1 MCFFWTKK
9 LCWILIMGIPL
20 LLLGSQAAYSQQ
32 LPKDDSDR
40 QGFQIGVDV
49 DQVFLSVNARSKYGG
64 FVEGLGKEE
73 FRVFESG
80 VEQQIVNFYSQG
92 MPVQVVLLID
102 VSGSTRRAQSEI
114 SKAAMGFAASLESED
129 QISVVT
135 FSDDPR
141 LILNW
146 TNDIQRVTSAL
157 HSIYAKGATVLHDA
171 LYVVFDDLL
180 RDVEGKKA
188 VIILTDGI
196 DTGSMVGQA
205 EVMQLAVRSE
215 TIVYVVSKLEEYW
228 AGAIAARAQLHSQSR
243 WIPEVLKD
251 SFILEARQFLERLAQ
266 RTGGKILSAQD
277 FSTLRDVYRQVAEE
291 LKNQYYISYISSNIM
306 KDGRWREIEVRTQR
320 REVEVNTR
328 PGYYA
333 PLESGQTDQ

>member
-1 MCFFWTKK
+1 MCFFWTRKPYWA
-9 LCWILIMGIPL
+9 LSTGISL
-20 LLLGSQAAYSQQ
+20 LLLGSQAVYSQQ
-32 LPKDDSDR
+32 LPEGDSDR
-40 QGFQIGVDV
+40 RGFQIGVDV

-64 FVEGLGKEE
+64 FVEGLSKDE
-73 FRVFESG
+73 FRVFEG
-80 VEQQIVNFYSQG
+80 GAEQQIVNFYSQG
-92 MPVQVVLLID
+92 VPVQVVLLID

-114 SKAAMGFAASLESED
+114 RKAAMGFATSLESED

-146 TNDIQRVTSAL
+146 TNDVQRVTSAL

-180 RDVEGKKA
+180 RDVRGKKA

-196 DTGSMVGQA
+196 DTGSLVGQT

-215 TIVYVVSKLEEYW
+215 TMVYVVSKLEEYW
-228 AGAIAARAQLHSQSR
+228 AGAIAARAQLQAQSR
-243 WIPEVLKD
+243 LIPEVFKD
-251 SFILEARQFLERLAQ
+251 SFILEARRFLERLAQ
-266 RTGGKILSAQD
+266 RTGGKILRAQD
-277 FSTLRDVYRQVAEE
+277 FATLGDVYRQVAEE
-291 LKNQYYISYISSNIM
+291 LKNQYYISYTSSNII

-333 PLESGQTDQ
+333 PLVSGQIEQ

>member
-1 MCFFWTKK
+1 
-9 LCWILIMGIPL
+9 
-20 LLLGSQAAYSQQ
+20 
-32 LPKDDSDR
+32 
-40 QGFQIGVDV
+40 
-49 DQVFLSVNARSKYGG
+49 
-64 FVEGLGKEE
+64 
-73 FRVFESG
+73 
-80 VEQQIVNFYSQG
+80 
-92 MPVQVVLLID
+92 
-102 VSGSTRRAQSEI
+102 
-114 SKAAMGFAASLESED
+114 MGFATSLESED

-146 TNDIQRVTSAL
+146 TNDVQRVTSAL
-157 HSIYAKGATVLHDA
+157 HSIYAKGATVLNDA

-180 RDVEGKKA
+180 RDTKGKKA

-196 DTGSMVGQA
+196 DTGSLVGQT

-215 TIVYVVSKLEEYW
+215 TMVYVVSKLEEYW
-228 AGAIAARAQLHSQSR
+228 AGAIAARAQLQAQSR
-243 WIPEVLKD
+243 LIPEVLKD

-266 RTGGKILSAQD
+266 RTGGKILRAQD
-277 FSTLRDVYRQVAEE
+277 FATLSDVYRQVAEE
-291 LKNQYYISYISSNIM
+291 LKNQYHISYTSSNII

-333 PLESGQTDQ
+333 PLVSGQPEQ